1 MASDLTNKY
10 FVKKNINKKWIDV
23 TQGFIGVNILKISG
37 MNEQGEAVNVYNE
50 QWITSQKEDFLVT
63 QTDKLGNDV
72 VIRKNVDISV
82 TFIVGKRYGSLDT
95 QEVHDEFIN
104 FMCNQGDIYIKSAYT
119 GKIVHVIC
127 LKGYKPTVE
136 KLQRGNNSFIMG
148 TIEYHLL
155 DSPENVVS
163 GGLDAGDLE

>member
-1 MASDLTNKY
+1 MASDLKNKY
-10 FVKKNINKKWIDV
+10 FVRKSESDSWIDV
-23 TQGFIGVNILKISG
+23 ALDGVNILKISG

-50 QWITSQKEDFLVT
+50 QWITSQEEDFLVT
-63 QTDKLGNDV
+63 QTDELGHDV

-82 TFIVGKRYGSLDT
+82 TFILGRRYGSLIDT
-95 QEVHDEFIN
+95 KELHDGFIN

-136 KLQRGNNSFIMG
+136 KLHRGNNSFIMG

-163 GGLDAGDLE
+163 DAVDAGDLE